1 MAKFFNRYDVA
12 KMVAMG
18 AALLLTASCID
29 DDYDL
34 SNIDTRVGAGSD
46 TLSLPGNNNTQD
58 ITLDD
63 VFDLSYTHFVAVD
76 DDGYYYVRADD
87 NNTHT
92 MRTLI
97 SKIRTTDNVVHTSEF
112 TFTREDLSFGAPAK
126 TRRVNREIAAHFTGT
141 IGTFDFTM
149 NNMPEAIVDLEYVA
163 LTANIRTTVSFSSNF
178 KAGVNNIASVKL
190 FLPKFLDVDKIVVD
204 EEEIQVN
211 DDNTAMLYNV
221 SPKNNTSIRV
231 VIKGLD
237 FTKDN
242 ENGCLLEY
250 VRGDNIHM
258 QGEITATGTVNQS
271 DVDLSKLHASD
282 VYTVTGKA
290 VIGYVVVDSARG
302 YFAPEVEF
310 DRLGRV
316 NIGNLPLFLDDENV
330 VLDLDGLKV
339 DLDVDSELPIELLV
353 KGALVGESDDNEI
366 SRVSVP
372 QFNIPENFQG
382 VISFRN
388 QNRNAGGDTLVV
400 QVPQITELL
409 KKVPNIIYFTDME
422 IVGNQEHLSE
432 VELGRSYRADANFS
446 LWAPLAFGEEARIT
460 YRHPYTHWNHVLK
473 DVSFVTDEKGNPKGY
488 CLATADI
495 ENKMPF
501 FITMSAYGLDVNG
514 DSISTQ
520 RLSVEVLKQIPASA
534 DGKTPVN
541 IEQQIV
547 IKPLD
552 NGVLKEMDG
561 VMLKIIGTATDEKGE
576 NSVTGKR
583 LNSKNHTLNLKNL
596 KMSVVGQLAVDMN

>member
-1 MAKFFNRYDVA
+1 MAKFFNRYEVA

-18 AALLLTASCID
+18 VALFLTASCID
-29 DDYDL
+29 DDYDI
-34 SNIDTRVGAGSD
+34 SNIDATVGVGSD
-46 TLSLPGNNNTQD
+46 TLQLPGNNNTQD

-76 DDGYYYVRADD
+76 EDGYYYVRADD
-87 NNTHT
+87 NYTHT

-97 SKIRTTDNVVHTSEF
+97 SKIRATDNTVHTSEF

-141 IGTFDFTM
+141 IGTFDLTM
-149 NNMPEAIVDLEYVA
+149 DNIPQSIVDLDYIA
-163 LTANIRTTVSFSSNF
+163 TTANIRTTVSFSNNF

-190 FLPKFLDVDKIVVD
+190 YLPKFLDVDKIIVD
-204 EEEIQVN
+204 EEEIEVS

-231 VIKGLD
+231 VVKGLD
-237 FTKDN
+237 FTK
-242 ENGCLLEY
+242 ENDEGCLLEY
-250 VRGDNIHM
+250 VRGDYIHAK
-258 QGEITATGTVNQS
+258 GEVIATGTVYQS

-282 VYTVTGKA
+282 VYTLTGKA
-290 VIGYVVVDSARG
+290 VIGYVVVESAKG
-302 YFAPEVEF
+302 YFAPEVDF

-330 VLDLDGLKV
+330 VLDLDELKI
-339 DLDVDSELPIELLV
+339 DLDVNSELPIALLV
-353 KGALVGESDDNEI
+353 KGALVGESEDKEI
-366 SRVSVP
+366 VRVSVP
-372 QFNIPENFQG
+372 QFDIPENFKG

-388 QNRNAGGDTLVV
+388 QNRNVAGDTLVV
-400 QVPQITELL
+400 QVPQIAELL
-409 KKVPNIIYFTDME
+409 KRLPNIINFTDLE
-422 IVGNQEHLSE
+422 VVGNHEHLSE
-432 VELGRSYRADANFS
+432 VELGHSYRADANFS

-460 YRHPYTHWNHVLK
+460 YRHPYAHWNHVLK

-501 FITMSAYGLDVNG
+501 FIIMSAYGLDVNG

-534 DGKTPVN
+534 DGKTPVYVQ
-541 IEQQIV
+541 QQIV

-552 NGVLKEMDG
+552 NGVFKEMDG
-561 VMLKIIGTATDEKGE
+561 VMLKIIGTATDDKGE

-583 LNSKNHTLNLKNL
+583 LNSKTHTLNLKNL